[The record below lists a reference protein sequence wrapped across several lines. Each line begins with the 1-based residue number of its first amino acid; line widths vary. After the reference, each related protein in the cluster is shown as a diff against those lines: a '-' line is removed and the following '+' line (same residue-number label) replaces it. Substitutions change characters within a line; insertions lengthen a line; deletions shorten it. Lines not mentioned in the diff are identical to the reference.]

1 MSHPK
6 LRHIAVLSSLAMS
19 MMCGQALAQKAT
31 DPKDAT
37 SFTRK
42 ANAAVLNELPFADRQ
57 DFEDAQRGF
66 IGTVPDLLLQS
77 DKGVPIY
84 DLKSF
89 SFITG
94 DAPATVNPSAWRQEQ
109 LNNFSGLFKVIDRVY
124 QVRGFDMSNM
134 TIIEGDTGL
143 ILIDP
148 LISQETAKVALEL
161 YFKHR
166 PRRNVVAVIYTHSH
180 VDHYGGVKGVVSEA
194 DVKAGKVKILAP
206 EGFLEESVS
215 ENVYAGNAMGRRAL
229 YQYGVT
235 LPKNA
240 KGLIGGGLG
249 KATSAGVVTL
259 IPPTDVVKMTGET
272 RTVDGIRM
280 EFLMAPNT
288 EAPAE
293 FLIYFPQFRML
304 DTAED
309 ATHTLHNLYTLRGAQ
324 ARDARTWWKTLD
336 AAITR
341 YASKTDVVI
350 AQHHWPM
357 WDQKRIT
364 PFLENQRDG
373 YKYLHDQVLNLANKG
388 YTMVEIAEMIQLPDS
403 TGKQWYNRGYYGSV
417 NHNAK
422 AVYQRYLG
430 WYDSNPAN
438 LHRLPPVEA
447 GKRYVALMGG
457 ADKMIAAARKSFDDG
472 DYRWVAEIMNHVVF
486 ADPDNAEARN
496 LEADALEQMGYQ
508 AEDPTWR
515 NEYLAGAQELRHGVL
530 KLSIGGV
537 ASADTV
543 QAMTPDMLL
552 DYMGI
557 RLNGPKAAVQP
568 LTITWKLPEAKEA
581 YALEV
586 RNGALIYSKERKL
599 AKADAT
605 LEISRSA
612 LASAIMGGP
621 SIAELIKAGTA
632 KVQGDQSK
640 VEALFALLDT
650 FDFNF
655 PIVTP

>member
-1 MSHPK
+1 MFRFA
-6 LRHIAVLSSLAMS
+6 LRRTVFLTSLAISLSFGHAM
-19 MMCGQALAQKAT
+19 AQPAT
-31 DPKDAT
+31 GAKDAT
-37 SFTRK
+37 PTTRK
-42 ANAAVLNELPFADRQ
+42 ANAAVLGELPFGDKQ

-66 IGTVPDLLLQS
+66 IGTVPDLFLQS

-89 SFITG
+89 SFIQG
-94 DAPATVNPSAWRQEQ
+94 EAPDTVNPSAWRQEQ
-109 LNNFSGLFKVIDRVY
+109 LNNFNGLFKVVDRVY

-148 LISQETAKVALEL
+148 LISQETAKVALDL

-166 PRRNVVAVIYTHSH
+166 PRKDVVAVIYTHSH

-194 DVKAGKVKILAP
+194 DVKAGKVKIIAP

-229 YQYGVT
+229 YQYGVL

-240 KGLIGGGLG
+240 KGAIGGGLG
-249 KATSAGVVTL
+249 KGTSAGTVTL
-259 IPPTDVVKMTGET
+259 IPPTDIVKNSGDT
-272 RTVDGIRM
+272 RTVDGIQM

-324 ARDARTWWKTLD
+324 VRDSRTWWKTLNT
-336 AAITR
+336 AIGR
-341 YASKTDVVI
+341 YAGKTDVVI

-357 WDQKRIT
+357 WGQARIT
-364 PFLENQRDG
+364 TFLSDQRDG

-388 YTMVEIAEMIQLPDS
+388 YTMVEIAETIQLPDGV
-403 TGKQWYNRGYYGSV
+403 GKQWYNRGYYGSV

-422 AVYQRYLG
+422 AIYQRYLG
-430 WYDSNPAN
+430 WYDSNPSN
-438 LHRLPPVEA
+438 LYKLPPVEA
-447 GKRYVALMGG
+447 AKRYVQFMGG
-457 ADKMIAAARKSFDDG
+457 ADKVIAQARESFDKG
-472 DYRWVAEIMNHVVF
+472 DYRWVAEVMNQVVF
-486 ADPDNAEARN
+486 AEPDNAQARN
-496 LEADALEQMGYQ
+496 LGADALEQLGYQ

-515 NEYLAGAQELRHGVL
+515 NEFLTGAQELRHGVF
-530 KLSIGGV
+530 KVGIAGV

-552 DYMGI
+552 DYLGI
-557 RLNGPKAAVQP
+557 RLNGPKAAKSP
-568 LTITWKLPEAKEA
+568 LSIVWKLPETGES

-586 RNGALIYSKERKL
+586 RNGTLIYTKDGQL
-599 AKADAT
+599 AKTDAT
-605 LEISRSA
+605 LEMSRSD
-612 LASAIMGGP
+612 LASAIMGGR
-621 SIAELIKAGTA
+621 SLADGIKAGAVTV
-632 KVQGDQSK
+632 KGDQGK
-640 VEALFALLDT
+640 VDMLFSLLDT